1 MGIEKPQGMK
11 RWRIRDGERQAI
23 LFMGD
28 LLVTYLAVFI
38 GLYFWGQSDWLDFT
52 WAFLGQRAPF
62 WFYLLP
68 FVWIL
73 FLIEIY
79 DVRKANRKED
89 VARGIITA
97 ASIGIVIYLIIFFI
111 AEPNSLPRRGV
122 FFFIISATAL
132 TFLWRFIYIRI
143 FTAPEFMRR
152 ALIIGAGKAGSTLA
166 SMLNEIHSGPFIV
179 RGFIDDDPGKQDQ
192 EINGYKVLG
201 NGTQL
206 TELTQQLDI
215 SDLIFAISGEINS
228 DMFLAI
234 LHAVEENE
242 IEVTSL
248 PALYEEVFGRVPIF
262 LLPSDWILR
271 TFIDQTHTSG
281 VYESI
286 KRVIDI
292 LCSLIGLVGFII
304 LYPIIALLILI
315 DSGRPVMYSQLRVG
329 KFGRPY
335 RIHKFRTMYTDAEKD
350 GIARTATENDARVT
364 RVGKFLRR
372 SHLDELPQ
380 FWNILIGENSMIG
393 PRAEQIELVDKFQEQ
408 LPFYRARLFVRPGL
422 TGWAQINQ
430 RYATTVE
437 DTAVKLEYD
446 LYYIKKRNL
455 LLDLTI
461 ALRTVGR
468 VLGLKGL

>member
-11 RWRIRDGERQAI
+11 RWRIRDSERQAI
-23 LFMGD
+23 LLLGD

-73 FLIEIY
+73 FLIEVY
-79 DVRKANRKED
+79 DVRRANRKED
-89 VARGIITA
+89 VVRGIITA

-122 FFFIISATAL
+122 FFFIVSATAL

-152 ALIIGAGKAGSTLA
+152 ALIVGAGNAGSTLA
-166 SMLNEIHSGPFIV
+166 GMLNEIHSGPFIV
-179 RGFIDDDPGKQDQ
+179 AGYIDDDPAKQGQ

-206 TELTQQLDI
+206 TKLTQQLDI

-228 DMFLAI
+228 EMFLGI

-248 PALYEEVFGRVPIF
+248 PALYEEVFGRIPIF

-281 VYESI
+281 VYESL
-286 KRVIDI
+286 KRVIDV
-292 LCSLIGLVGFII
+292 LCSVIGLVGFVI
-304 LYPIIALLILI
+304 LYPIVALLILL
-315 DSGRPVMYSQLRVG
+315 DSGRPVMYSQMRVG
-329 KFGRPY
+329 KYGRPY

-350 GIARTATENDARVT
+350 GVARTATENDERVT
-364 RVGKFLRR
+364 RIGKFLRR

-380 FWNILIGENSMIG
+380 FWNILIGENSIIG
-393 PRAEQIELVDKFQEQ
+393 PRAEQIELVNKFQEQ

>member
-11 RWRIRDGERQAI
+11 RWRIRDSERQAI
-23 LFMGD
+23 LFLGD

-73 FLIEIY
+73 FLIEVY
-79 DVRKANRKED
+79 DVRRANRKED
-89 VARGIITA
+89 VVRGIITA

-152 ALIIGAGKAGSTLA
+152 ALIIGAGNAGSTLA
-166 SMLNEIHSGPFIV
+166 RMLNEIHSGPFIV
-179 RGFIDDDPGKQDQ
+179 AGYIDDDPAKQGQ

-201 NGTQL
+201 NGMQL
-206 TELTQQLDI
+206 TELTQQLDV

-228 DMFLAI
+228 EMFLGI

-248 PALYEEVFGRVPIF
+248 PALYEEVFGRIPIF

-281 VYESI
+281 VYESL

-292 LCSLIGLVGFII
+292 LCSLIGLVGFVI
-304 LYPIIALLILI
+304 LYPIIALLILL
-315 DSGRPVMYSQLRVG
+315 DSGRPVMYSQMRVG

-350 GIARTATENDARVT
+350 GVARTATENDERVT

-393 PRAEQIELVDKFQEQ
+393 PRAEQIELVNKFQEQ

-455 LLDLTI
+455 LLDFTI

>member
-1 MGIEKPQGMK
+1 MGIEKPQLKK

-23 LFMGD
+23 LFIGD
-28 LLVTYLAVFI
+28 LIFTYLAVFI
-38 GLYFWGQSDWLDFT
+38 GLYFWAQRDWLDFT
-52 WAFLGQRAPF
+52 GAFLDQRAPF

-68 FVWIL
+68 FLWIL

-79 DVRKANRKED
+79 DVRKANRRED
-89 VARGIITA
+89 VVRGIITA

-111 AEPNSLPRRGV
+111 SEPNSLPRRGV
-122 FFFIISATAL
+122 FFFIISATLL

-143 FTAPEFMRR
+143 FAAPVFMRR
-152 ALIIGAGKAGSTLA
+152 ALMIGAGKAGSTLA
-166 SMLNEIHSGPFIV
+166 KMLSEIHSSPFIMV
-179 RGFIDDDPGKQDQ
+179 GYIDDDPEKLGE
-192 EINGYKVLG
+192 EINGHKVLG
-201 NGTQL
+201 NGALL
-206 TELTQQLDI
+206 TELTEQLDI
-215 SDLIFAISGEINS
+215 TDLIFAISGELNPE
-228 DMFLAI
+228 MFRAI
-234 LHAVEENE
+234 LHAAEEND

-248 PALYEEVFGRVPIF
+248 PAIYEEVFGRVPIF

-271 TFIDQTHTSG
+271 SFIDQTHTSG
-281 VYESI
+281 VYESV

-292 LCSLIGLVGFII
+292 FCSILGLLGFVI
-304 LYPIIALLILI
+304 LYPIIALLILL
-315 DSGRPVMYSQLRVG
+315 DSGRPVMYSQMRVG
-329 KFGRPY
+329 KYGRPY
-335 RIHKFRTMYTDAEKD
+335 KIRKFRTMHRDAEKD
-350 GIARTATENDARVT
+350 GIARTATENDERIT
-364 RVGKFLRR
+364 RVGKILRR

-393 PRAEQIELVDKFQEQ
+393 PRAEQIELVNKFQQE

-437 DTAVKLEYD
+437 DTAIKLEYD
-446 LYYIKKRNL
+446 LYYIKRRNL

-461 ALRTVGR
+461 VLRTVGR

>member
-1 MGIEKPQGMK
+1 MGIEKPQSMK
-11 RWRIRDGERQAI
+11 RWRIHDSERQVI
-23 LFMGD
+23 LFFGD
-28 LLVTYLAVFI
+28 LIVTYLAVFI
-38 GLYFWGQSDWLDFT
+38 GLYFWAQRDWLDFT
-52 WAFLGQRAPF
+52 WEFLEQRAPF

-68 FVWIL
+68 FLWIL

-79 DVRKANRKED
+79 DVRRANRKDE
-89 VARGIITA
+89 VVRGILTA
-97 ASIGIVIYLIIFFI
+97 ASIGIAIYLIIFFI

-122 FFFIISATAL
+122 FFFIISATLL
-132 TFLWRFIYIRI
+132 TFVWRFIYIRI
-143 FTAPEFMRR
+143 FTAPVFSRR
-152 ALIIGAGKAGSTLA
+152 ALMIGAGKAGSTLA
-166 SMLNEIHSGPFIV
+166 KMLKEIHSGPFILI
-179 RGFIDDDPGKQDQ
+179 GYIDDDPGKLEQ
-192 EINGYKVLG
+192 EINGCKVLG
-201 NGTQL
+201 NGAQL

-215 SDLIFAISGEINS
+215 TDLIFAISGELNPELS
-228 DMFLAI
+228 RAI
-234 LHAVEENE
+234 LHAVEENN

-248 PALYEEVFGRVPIF
+248 PAVYEELFGRVPIF

-271 TFIDQTHTSG
+271 SFIDQTHASG
-281 VYESI
+281 VYESL
-286 KRVIDI
+286 KRVVDI
-292 LCSLIGLVGFII
+292 ICSIVGLIGFFL
-304 LYPIIALLILI
+304 LYPLIALLILL
-315 DSGRPVMYSQLRVG
+315 DSGRPVIYSQMRVG

-335 RIHKFRTMYTDAEKD
+335 KIHKFRTMYTDAEKD
-350 GIARTATENDARVT
+350 GVARTATENDERIT

-393 PRAEQIELVDKFQEQ
+393 PRAEQIELVNKFQEQ

>member
-1 MGIEKPQGMK
+1 
-11 RWRIRDGERQAI
+11 
-23 LFMGD
+23 
-28 LLVTYLAVFI
+28 
-38 GLYFWGQSDWLDFT
+38 
-52 WAFLGQRAPF
+52 
-62 WFYLLP
+62 
-68 FVWIL
+68 
-73 FLIEIY
+73 
-79 DVRKANRKED
+79 
-89 VARGIITA
+89 VAG
-97 ASIGIVIYLIIFFI
+97 Y
-111 AEPNSLPRRGV
+111 
-122 FFFIISATAL
+122 
-132 TFLWRFIYIRI
+132 
-143 FTAPEFMRR
+143 
-152 ALIIGAGKAGSTLA
+152 
-166 SMLNEIHSGPFIV
+166 
-179 RGFIDDDPGKQDQ
+179 IDDDPAKQGQ

-206 TELTQQLDI
+206 TKLTQQLDI

-228 DMFLAI
+228 EMFLGI

-248 PALYEEVFGRVPIF
+248 PALYEEVFGRIPIF

-281 VYESI
+281 VYESL
-286 KRVIDI
+286 KRVIDV
-292 LCSLIGLVGFII
+292 LCSVIGLVGFVI
-304 LYPIIALLILI
+304 LYPIVALLILL
-315 DSGRPVMYSQLRVG
+315 DSGRPVMYSQMRVG
-329 KFGRPY
+329 KYGRPY

-350 GIARTATENDARVT
+350 GVARTATENDERVT
-364 RVGKFLRR
+364 RIGKFLRR

-380 FWNILIGENSMIG
+380 FWNILIGENSIIG
-393 PRAEQIELVDKFQEQ
+393 PRAEQIELVNKFQEQ

>member
-11 RWRIRDGERQAI
+11 RWRIRDSERQAI
-23 LFMGD
+23 LFLGD

-73 FLIEIY
+73 FLIEVY
-79 DVRKANRKED
+79 DVRRANRKED
-89 VARGIITA
+89 VVRGIITA

-122 FFFIISATAL
+122 FFFIVSATAL

-152 ALIIGAGKAGSTLA
+152 ALIVGAGNAGSTLA
-166 SMLNEIHSGPFIV
+166 GMLNEIHSGPFIV
-179 RGFIDDDPGKQDQ
+179 AGYIDDDPAKQGQ

-206 TELTQQLDI
+206 TKLTQQLDI

-228 DMFLAI
+228 EMFLGI

-248 PALYEEVFGRVPIF
+248 PALYEEVFGRIPIF

-281 VYESI
+281 VYESL
-286 KRVIDI
+286 KRVIDV
-292 LCSLIGLVGFII
+292 LCSVIGLVGFVI
-304 LYPIIALLILI
+304 LYPIVALLILL
-315 DSGRPVMYSQLRVG
+315 DSGRPVMYSQMRVG
-329 KFGRPY
+329 KYGRPY

-350 GIARTATENDARVT
+350 GVARTATENDERVT
-364 RVGKFLRR
+364 RIGKFLRR

-380 FWNILIGENSMIG
+380 FWNILIGENSIIG
-393 PRAEQIELVDKFQEQ
+393 PRAEQIELVNKFQEQ

>member
-11 RWRIRDGERQAI
+11 RWRIRDSERQAI
-23 LFMGD
+23 LFLGD

-73 FLIEIY
+73 FLIEVY
-79 DVRKANRKED
+79 DVRRANRKED
-89 VARGIITA
+89 VVRGIITA

-122 FFFIISATAL
+122 FFFIVSATAL

-152 ALIIGAGKAGSTLA
+152 ALIVGAGNAGSTLA
-166 SMLNEIHSGPFIV
+166 GMLNEIHSGPFIV
-179 RGFIDDDPGKQDQ
+179 AGYIDDDPAKQGQ

-206 TELTQQLDI
+206 TKLTQQLDI

-228 DMFLAI
+228 EMFLGI

-248 PALYEEVFGRVPIF
+248 PALYEEVFGRIPIF

-281 VYESI
+281 VYESL
-286 KRVIDI
+286 KRVIDV
-292 LCSLIGLVGFII
+292 LCSVIGLVGFVI
-304 LYPIIALLILI
+304 LYPIVALLILL
-315 DSGRPVMYSQLRVG
+315 DSGRPVMYSQMRVG
-329 KFGRPY
+329 KYGRPY

-350 GIARTATENDARVT
+350 GVARTATENDERVT
-364 RVGKFLRR
+364 RIGKFLRR

-380 FWNILIGENSMIG
+380 FWNILIGENSIIG
-393 PRAEQIELVDKFQEQ
+393 PRAEQIELVNKFQEQ
-408 LPFYRARLFVRPGL
+408 LAFYRARLFVRPGL

>member
-11 RWRIRDGERQAI
+11 RWRIRDSERQAI
-23 LFMGD
+23 LFLGD

-73 FLIEIY
+73 FLIEVY
-79 DVRKANRKED
+79 DVRRANRKED
-89 VARGIITA
+89 VVRGIITA

-122 FFFIISATAL
+122 LFLIVSATAL

-152 ALIIGAGKAGSTLA
+152 ALIVGAGNAGSTLA
-166 SMLNEIHSGPFIV
+166 GMLNEIHSGPFIV
-179 RGFIDDDPGKQDQ
+179 AGYIDDDPAKQGQ

-206 TELTQQLDI
+206 TKLTQQLDI

-228 DMFLAI
+228 EMFLGI

-248 PALYEEVFGRVPIF
+248 PALYEEVFGRIPIF

-281 VYESI
+281 VYESL
-286 KRVIDI
+286 KRVIDV
-292 LCSLIGLVGFII
+292 LCSVIGLVGFVI
-304 LYPIIALLILI
+304 LYPIVALLILL
-315 DSGRPVMYSQLRVG
+315 DSGRPVMYSQMRVG
-329 KFGRPY
+329 KYGRPY

-350 GIARTATENDARVT
+350 GVARTATENDERVT
-364 RVGKFLRR
+364 RIGKFLRR

-380 FWNILIGENSMIG
+380 FWNILIGENSIIG
-393 PRAEQIELVDKFQEQ
+393 PRAEQIELVNKFQEQ

>member
-1 MGIEKPQGMK
+1 MGIEKPQQKK

-23 LFMGD
+23 LFIGD
-28 LLVTYLAVFI
+28 LVFSYLAILI
-38 GLYFWGQSDWLDFT
+38 GLYFWAQRDWLDFT
-52 WAFLGQRAPF
+52 WEFLGQRAPF

-68 FVWIL
+68 FIWIL

-79 DVRKANRKED
+79 DVRKANRRED
-89 VARGIITA
+89 VIRGIATA

-111 AEPNSLPRRGV
+111 SDPNSLPRRGI
-122 FFFIISATAL
+122 FFFIVSVTVL

-143 FTAPEFMRR
+143 FTAPVFMRR
-152 ALIIGAGKAGSTLA
+152 ALMIGAGKAGSTLA
-166 SMLNEIHSGPFIV
+166 RMLSELSSSPYILVGYV
-179 RGFIDDDPGKQDQ
+179 DDDPHKQGK
-192 EINGYKVLG
+192 EINGFKVLG
-201 NGTQL
+201 NGNQL

-215 SDLIFAISGEINS
+215 TDLIFAISGELNPE
-228 DMFLAI
+228 MFRAI
-234 LHAVEENE
+234 IRANE
-242 IEVTSL
+242 ADDIEVTSL
-248 PALYEEVFGRVPIF
+248 PTLYEEVFDRVPIF

-271 TFIDQTHTSG
+271 SFIDQTHTGG

-286 KRVIDI
+286 KRLIDI
-292 LCSLIGLVGFII
+292 ICSLLGLFGFII
-304 LYPIIALLILI
+304 LYPIIALLILV
-315 DSGRPVMYSQLRVG
+315 DSGRPVMYSQMRVG
-329 KFGRPY
+329 KYGRPY
-335 RIHKFRTMYTDAEKD
+335 KIRKFRTMYRDAEKD
-350 GIARTATENDARVT
+350 GVARTATENDARVT
-364 RVGKFLRR
+364 RVGKILRR

-380 FWNILIGENSMIG
+380 FWNILVGENSMIG
-393 PRAEQIELVDKFQEQ
+393 PRAEQIELVDKFQQE

-430 RYATTVE
+430 RYATTIE
-437 DTAVKLEYD
+437 DTAIKLEYD